1 MVRGALAALAA
12 ALVLG
17 LGGGG
22 SLCAPRPAAA
32 DVNDLVMSRL
42 ATRITDDTGRV
53 LAVVGQN
60 LEFRALASQLGV
72 VLAPHLLSPADTL
85 GFAGFQFDADVS
97 QTSIDSVQP
106 YWRVLAGTRDPGGTN
121 HIAHGAGVLRTVG
134 MFARKGLWFPAP
146 SFELGA
152 GAVHLVGSTIWA
164 AQVYGKFAVHEGFH
178 DLPIPSIAVRGGVSR
193 MMNQRELD
201 LTIGSFDATVSRHFG
216 IGGTWRLDPFAGY
229 DLLLIV
235 PRSQVIDAT
244 PDVDPLAPGN
254 QMDVANNF
262 VFGDQANITRQ
273 RFLLGAK
280 LQYSVLQITL
290 EAQLALAG
298 SSVDSR
304 PGATAACQPSS
315 TTTNCNAPDTAASQT
330 TISLSA
336 GFDF

>member
-1 MVRGALAALAA
+1 MARVARAALAALAGFW
-12 ALVLG
+12 AL
-17 LGGGG
+17 G
-22 SLCAPRPAAA
+22 SSGRRAAA
-32 DVNDLVMSRL
+32 DGNDLVMSRL

-85 GFAGFQFDADVS
+85 GFGGFQFDVDVS

-106 YWRVLAGTRDPGGTN
+106 YWRVLAGTRDPSGAN
-121 HIAHGAGVLRTVG
+121 HIANGAGVLRTVG
-134 MFARKGLWFPAP
+134 WFARKGLWLPVP
-146 SFELGA
+146 SLELGA
-152 GAVHLVGSTIWA
+152 GAVHLLGSTIWA
-164 AQVYGKFAVHEGFH
+164 AQVYAKIAVHEGFH
-178 DLPIPSIAVRGGVSR
+178 ELPIPSIAIRGAVSR
-193 MMNQRELD
+193 MMNQRDLD
-201 LTIGSFDATVSRHFG
+201 LTIGSLDITLSRHLG
-216 IGGTWRLDPFAGY
+216 IAGTWRLDPFLGY
-229 DLLLIV
+229 NLLIIV

-262 VFGDQANITRQ
+262 VFHDQAAITRH

-280 LQYSVLQITL
+280 AQYSVLQITL
-290 EAQLALAG
+290 EAQYALAG

-304 PGATAACQPSS
+304 PGVTQACQPSA
-315 TTTNCNAPDTAASQT
+315 TTTSCNAKDTAAGQT
-330 TISLSA
+330 TVSLSA

>member
-1 MVRGALAALAA
+1 MVRGARAALAA

-17 LGGGG
+17 PGG
-22 SLCAPRPAAA
+22 SLCSPRSAAA
-32 DVNDLVMSRL
+32 DQNDLVMSRL
-42 ATRITDDTGRV
+42 ATRITDSTGRV
-53 LAVVGQN
+53 LTVVGQN

-72 VLAPHLLSPADTL
+72 VLAPHLLAPADTL

-97 QTSIDSVQP
+97 QTSIDSIQP
-106 YWRVLAGTRDPGGTN
+106 YWRVLAGTRDPGGMN
-121 HIAHGAGVLRTVG
+121 RIAHGAGVLRTVG

-164 AQVYGKFAVHEGFH
+164 AQLYGKFAVHEGFH

-201 LTIGSFDATVSRHFG
+201 LTIGSFDVTVSRHLG

-229 DLLLIV
+229 DLLIIV

-254 QMDVANNF
+254 QPDSANDF
-262 VFGDQANITRQ
+262 VFRDQANILRQ

-280 LQYSVLQITL
+280 LQYAVLQITL
-290 EAQLALAG
+290 EAQFALAG
-298 SSVDSR
+298 SSLDSR
-304 PGATAACQPSS
+304 PGTTAACQPGS
-315 TTTNCNAPDTAASQT
+315 TTTSCEARDTAASQT

>member
-12 ALVLG
+12 LTAL
-17 LGGGG
+17 GG

-32 DVNDLVMSRL
+32 DQNDLVMSRL
-42 ATRITDDTGRV
+42 ATRITDSTGRV

-97 QTSIDSVQP
+97 QTSIDSIQP
-106 YWRVLAGTRDPGGTN
+106 YWRVLAGTRDPGGMN

-134 MFARKGLWFPAP
+134 MFARKGLWLPAP

-164 AQVYGKFAVHEGFH
+164 AQLYGKLAVHEGFH

-201 LTIGSFDATVSRHFG
+201 LTIGSFDVTVSRHLG

-229 DLLLIV
+229 DLLIIV

-254 QMDVANNF
+254 QTDVANNF
-262 VFGDQANITRQ
+262 VFRDQASILRQ

-280 LQYSVLQITL
+280 LQYAVLQLTL
-290 EAQLALAG
+290 EAQFALAG
-298 SSVDSR
+298 SSVDNR
-304 PGATAACQPSS
+304 PGTTATCQPGSI
-315 TTTNCNAPDTAASQT
+315 TTSCDARDTAASQT

>member
-1 MVRGALAALAA
+1 MVRGALAA
-12 ALVLG
+12 ALLFG
-17 LGGGG
+17 LG
-22 SLCAPRPAAA
+22 SWLCSPRPAAA
-32 DVNDLVMSRL
+32 DQNDLVMSRL
-42 ATRITDDTGRV
+42 ATRITDDSGRV

-97 QTSIDSVQP
+97 QTSIDSIQP

-152 GAVHLVGSTIWA
+152 GAIHLVGSTIWA
-164 AQVYGKFAVHEGFH
+164 AQLYGKFAVHEGFH

-201 LTIGSFDATVSRHFG
+201 LTIGSFDVTVSRHLG

-229 DLLLIV
+229 DLLIII

-244 PDVDPLAPGN
+244 PDVDSLAPGN
-254 QMDVANNF
+254 QMDDANNF
-262 VFGDQANITRQ
+262 VFRDQANIVRQ
-273 RFLLGAK
+273 RLLLGAK
-280 LQYSVLQITL
+280 LQYAILQITL
-290 EAQLALAG
+290 EAQFALAG
-298 SSVDSR
+298 SSIDSR
-304 PGATAACQPSS
+304 PGATAACQPGS
-315 TTTNCNAPDTAASQT
+315 TTTSCNARDTAASQT
-330 TISLSA
+330 TLSLSA

>member
-1 MVRGALAALAA
+1 MVRGAPAALAA
-12 ALVLG
+12 ALVVG
-17 LGGGG
+17 LGGPV
-22 SLCAPRPAAA
+22 CAPRPAAA
-32 DVNDLVMSRL
+32 DQNDLVMSRL

-72 VLAPHLLSPADTL
+72 VLAPHLLTPADTL

-97 QTSIDSVQP
+97 QTTIDSIQP
-106 YWRVLAGTRDPGGTN
+106 YWRVLAGTRDPSGTN

-134 MFARKGLWFPAP
+134 MFAHKGLWFPAP

-164 AQVYGKFAVHEGFH
+164 AQLYGKLAVHEGFH
-178 DLPIPSIAVRGGVSR
+178 DLPIPSVAVRGGVSR

-201 LTIGSFDATVSRHFG
+201 LTIASFDVTVSRHLG

-229 DLLLIV
+229 DLLIIV

-254 QMDVANNF
+254 QMDAANDF
-262 VFGDQANITRQ
+262 VFRDQANILRQ
-273 RFLLGAK
+273 RLLLGAK
-280 LQYSVLQITL
+280 LQYEVLQLTL

-298 SSVDSR
+298 SSVDSH
-304 PGATAACQPSS
+304 PGTMACQPSS
-315 TTTNCNAPDTAASQT
+315 TTTSCSARDTAAAQT
-330 TISLSA
+330 TVSLSA

>member
-12 ALVLG
+12 AVLG
-17 LGGGG
+17 AGG

-32 DVNDLVMSRL
+32 DQNDLVMSRL

-72 VLAPHLLSPADTL
+72 VLAPQLLTPADTL

-97 QTSIDSVQP
+97 QTTIDSIQP
-106 YWRVLAGTRDPGGTN
+106 YWRVLAGTRDPGGMN

-134 MFARKGLWFPAP
+134 MFAHKGLWLPAP

-164 AQVYGKFAVHEGFH
+164 AQLYGKLAVHEGFH

-193 MMNQRELD
+193 MMNQRDLD
-201 LTIGSFDATVSRHFG
+201 LTIGSFDVTVSRHLG

-229 DLLLIV
+229 DLLIIV

-262 VFGDQANITRQ
+262 VFGDQANITRH

-280 LQYSVLQITL
+280 LQYAVLQLTL
-290 EAQLALAG
+290 EAQFALAG
-298 SSVDSR
+298 SSVDSH
-304 PGATAACQPSS
+304 PGTTADCQPNS
-315 TTTNCNAPDTAASQT
+315 TTTSCNARDTAASQT
-330 TISLSA
+330 TVSLSA

>member
-12 ALVLG
+12 LGALG
-17 LGGGG
+17 A

-32 DVNDLVMSRL
+32 DQNDLVMSRL
-42 ATRITDDTGRV
+42 ATRITDSTGRV

-97 QTSIDSVQP
+97 QTSIDSIQP
-106 YWRVLAGTRDPGGTN
+106 YWRVLAGTRDPGGMN
-121 HIAHGAGVLRTVG
+121 HIAHGTDVLRTVG
-134 MFARKGLWFPAP
+134 MFARKGLWLPAP

-152 GAVHLVGSTIWA
+152 GAVHLLGSTIWA
-164 AQVYGKFAVHEGFH
+164 AQLYGKLAVHEGFH
-178 DLPIPSIAVRGGVSR
+178 DLPIPSIAIRGGVSR

-201 LTIGSFDATVSRHFG
+201 LTVASFDATVSRHFG
-216 IGGTWRLDPFAGY
+216 IGDTWRLDPFAGY
-229 DLLLIV
+229 DLLMIV

-244 PDVDPLAPGN
+244 PDIDPLASGN
-254 QMDVANNF
+254 QTDVANNF
-262 VFGDQANITRQ
+262 VFRDQANIVRQ
-273 RFLLGAK
+273 RFLVGAK
-280 LQYSVLQITL
+280 LQYAILQLTL
-290 EAQLALAG
+290 EAQFALAG
-298 SSVDSR
+298 SSVDDR
-304 PGATAACQPSS
+304 PGTTAACPPSS
-315 TTTNCNAPDTAASQT
+315 MTTSCDARDTAASQT

>member
-17 LGGGG
+17 VGG
-22 SLCAPRPAAA
+22 SRCSPRPAAA
-32 DVNDLVMSRL
+32 DQNDLVMSRL

-97 QTSIDSVQP
+97 QTSIDSIQP
-106 YWRVLAGTRDPGGTN
+106 YWRVLAGTRDPGGMN
-121 HIAHGAGVLRTVG
+121 HIAHGASVLRTVG
-134 MFARKGLWFPAP
+134 MFAHKGLWLPAP

-164 AQVYGKFAVHEGFH
+164 AQLYAKLAVHEGFH
-178 DLPIPSIAVRGGVSR
+178 DLPIPSIAVRAGVSR

-201 LTIGSFDATVSRHFG
+201 LTVGSFDVTVSRHFG
-216 IGGTWRLDPFAGY
+216 IAGTWRLDPFAGY
-229 DLLLIV
+229 DLLVIV

-244 PDVDPLAPGN
+244 PDVDPLAAGN

-262 VFGDQANITRQ
+262 VFLDQANILRQ

-280 LQYSVLQITL
+280 LQYAVLQITL
-290 EAQLALAG
+290 EAQFALAG
-298 SSVDSR
+298 SSIDNR
-304 PGATAACQPSS
+304 PGTTAACQPNSL
-315 TTTNCNAPDTAASQT
+315 TTSCNARDTAASQIT
-330 TISLSA
+330 VSLSA

>member
-1 MVRGALAALAA
+1 MVRGALAALAVLGTLA
-12 ALVLG
+12 AL
-17 LGGGG
+17 
-22 SLCAPRPAAA
+22 CPPRPAAA
-32 DVNDLVMSRL
+32 DQNDLVMSRL

-72 VLAPHLLSPADTL
+72 VLAPHLLTPADTL
-85 GFAGFQFDADVS
+85 GFGGFQFDADVS
-97 QTSIDSVQP
+97 QTTIDSIQP
-106 YWRVLAGTRDPGGTN
+106 YWRVLAGTRDPSGQN
-121 HIAHGAGVLRTVG
+121 RIAHGAGVLRTVG
-134 MFARKGLWFPAP
+134 VFAHKGLWLPAP

-152 GAVHLVGSTIWA
+152 GAVHLVDSTIWA
-164 AQVYGKFAVHEGFH
+164 AQLYGKLAVHEGYH
-178 DLPIPSIAVRGGVSR
+178 DLPIPSVAVRGGVSR

-201 LTIGSFDATVSRHFG
+201 LTVASFDVTVSRHLG

-229 DLLLIV
+229 DLLIII

-244 PDVDPLAPGN
+244 PDVDPLGPGN

-262 VFGDQANITRQ
+262 VFKDQANITRQ
-273 RFLLGAK
+273 RFLAGAK
-280 LQYSVLQITL
+280 LQYGVLQLTL

-298 SSVDSR
+298 SSVDNR
-304 PGATAACQPSS
+304 PGTTAPCQPSS
-315 TTTNCNAPDTAASQT
+315 TTTSCDAKDTAASQI